1 MFPSLG
7 FVICDLSFPYF
18 FLTYLNLN
26 EEVIGASCVYVKC
39 VFVTPLSSTDS
50 SVANKE
56 QQQGAKG
63 ILWGESHVTQREC
76 LYLYVE
82 SKQSTCLTS
91 LLLQKLISKGK
102 CIERWSLSVTFY
114 SRNHQ
119 NEKIWLHISCLF
131 TIYLLPSIVLISRDI
146 VCQRRWR
153 RLATEYAGVDKLLD
167 HLHSTCCSLVWLCE
181 TTCRVIPKTW
191 IRGLKFTLLDICLNV
206 YNIKTDVLM
215 KSRSVGKC
223 VSFTLTVSVSILNK

>member
-1 MFPSLG
+1 M
-7 FVICDLSFPYF
+7 C
-18 FLTYLNLN
+18 
-26 EEVIGASCVYVKC
+26 YVKC

-167 HLHSTCCSLVWLCE
+167 HLQSDTKDVNQRLKIHSPWHRSNMFSNGRLCKRDNKQQKSLRTFSIF
-181 TTCRVIPKTW
+181 TTLRQ
-191 IRGLKFTLLDICLNV
+191 
-206 YNIKTDVLM
+206 
-215 KSRSVGKC
+215 
-223 VSFTLTVSVSILNK
+223 